1 MLTNSFSTTS
11 LYLEVRPA
19 SLDGLVL
26 VNYQL
31 GGVDFIAIAMRDGIV
46 ELWYDLG
53 QGPVTITSRTPVSLE
68 EWHSILVSRSGRLGE
83 LMVDDTPAVS
93 GTSPGSFTM
102 LQVNS
107 DLYVGGAPMPV
118 SLPVELRSLSWF
130 NGCIR
135 EIRTQVQGSTLDLIA
150 DAISGQGVSECPALD
165 VCDVTT
171 CSNNGICTNTVDSF
185 VCECVPG
192 FTGSRC
198 EVDLCIVSSP
208 CLNNGICYAE
218 DGDVLLCNCSA
229 PFTGPT
235 CTERKYQSPP
245 PPTPPTTFP
254 HSDEMCYLSAGTSL
268 AEAFVTSPGYLQF
281 GTETIG
287 VPISRSLASNQATI
301 PAGPGTRPFLTK
313 PHPVSIFKKGVG
325 WGGGGV
331 VRAQNP
337 PLYSHHDV
345 HIFRLSF
352 TTAVTMTI
360 RIATP
365 TSLDGLLFYMGT
377 LVSRQ

>member
-1 MLTNSFSTTS
+1 MCLKELALPVSACWDMEAEHVQMVSRGFSSFLSSISNWILNFVVHVVLAVTLPYFDGRATYIAYPMLTNSFSTTS

-19 SLDGLVL
+19 SLDGLIL

-83 LMVDDTPAVS
+83 LMVDDAPAVS

-198 EVDLCIVSSP
+198 EVDLCAVNSP
-208 CLNNGICYAE
+208 CLNNGMCYAE

-235 CTERKYQSPP
+235 CMERKYQSPP
-245 PPTPPTTFP
+245 PPPPHLPPNIITV
-254 HSDEMCYLSAGTSL
+254 MRCAI
-268 AEAFVTSPGYLQF
+268 YLQVLHWLKHLLHHQVIF
-281 GTETIG
+281 
-287 VPISRSLASNQATI
+287 SLEQ
-301 PAGPGTRPFLTK
+301 K
-313 PHPVSIFKKGVG
+313 P
-325 WGGGGV
+325 
-331 VRAQNP
+331 
-337 PLYSHHDV
+337 
-345 HIFRLSF
+345 
-352 TTAVTMTI
+352 
-360 RIATP
+360 
-365 TSLDGLLFYMGT
+365 
-377 LVSRQ
+377 LVFQSQGQ